1 MSRKNPQIR
10 IRTNKKP
17 LKSEE
22 QPAKSKKKKN
32 KRAEKTHGKNHHREK
47 RVLDWGE
54 GEDERLAKENREF

>member
-22 QPAKSKKKKN
+22 QPAKSKKKK
-32 KRAEKTHGKNHHREK
+32 KKSRKNPLQKPPQREE
-47 RVLDWGE
+47 RRDWGE